1 MENQDLITTDETTK
15 KELETIKYVSIMQAD
30 NANGDN
36 VYLQNTSNSTNPG
49 NEAIQ
54 NWEDKRV
61 HYEERCPI
69 GNEAYK
75 QDEVTAN
82 KIVIDK
88 INTEVINKR
97 IRRSNRLLVNDKKEN
112 LKTTICGKVLKQKR
126 TTRKSSK
133 TAQNTISNEMLTM
146 LYKKLE
152 SEKYEKS
159 MLPSFGSIRPN
170 NINNTLHIPY
180 GIAKQ
185 EELHYNYSSNNR
197 NMLQYL
203 DYNNLRHENLKQ
215 PILINSN
222 PWSVVPKNE
231 QNFILNNITNTQNQ
245 VGQTGFINDNQ
256 YQNTYI
262 AADYNSKQNEN
273 PYFHSSIKSTDSRQL
288 FGTENKVFRC
298 SCNVCTSNMWNNM
311 QTGVEVFPKKENAT
325 VQQIANNNILSY
337 IPTTVTAN
345 DTWNTAVGS
354 FNYLPNYQPL
364 QADYNF
370 KRLFYSGFNT
380 MNNVN
385 NSGYNVMARRNIMS
399 PLNNWNPQINH
410 LTFPYN
416 SNTNVILDASV
427 SSEPLPSSSLYTGN
441 SSTQFS
447 NYYNKDLVKADMSQY
462 KEKDNFNPSTISSFE
477 NSLPTTNTHK
487 LNFES
492 THTSSQN
499 STSTNDSGGVI
510 YDITNFISETNTPNG
525 SQESPSY
532 VYAKEMDK
540 NWSSNL
546 PNI

>member
-1 MENQDLITTDETTK
+1 MITTDETTK
-15 KELETIKYVSIMQAD
+15 EELETIKYVSVMQPD

-36 VYLQNTSNSTNPG
+36 MYLQDTSNSTNPG

-54 NWEDKRV
+54 NCEDKEV
-61 HYEERCPI
+61 HYEEKYVPV

-75 QDEVTAN
+75 QDEVTTD

-88 INTEVINKR
+88 MNTEVINKR
-97 IRRSNRLLVNDKKEN
+97 TRRSNRLLVNDKKEN

-126 TTRKSSK
+126 TTKKSNK
-133 TAQNTISNEMLTM
+133 TVQNTISNEMLTM

-159 MLPSFGSIRPN
+159 MLPSFESIRPN
-170 NINNTLHIPY
+170 NPNNTLHIPY

-185 EELHYNYSSNNR
+185 EESHYNYSTNNNR

-215 PILINSN
+215 PALINSN
-222 PWSVVPKNE
+222 PWSIVSKNG
-231 QNFILNNITNTQNQ
+231 QNFILNNIANTQNQ
-245 VGQTGFINDNQ
+245 VGQTGFINDKQ
-256 YQNTYI
+256 YHNAYT
-262 AADYNSKQNEN
+262 ADYNSKQNEN
-273 PYFHSSIKSTDSRQL
+273 PYYSSIKSTDSRQL
-288 FGTENKVFRC
+288 FDIENKVFRC

-311 QTGVEVFPKKENAT
+311 HTGVEVFPKKENAT

-337 IPTTVTAN
+337 IPPTVIAN

-354 FNYLPNYQPL
+354 FNYSPNYQSL

-385 NSGYNVMARRNIMS
+385 NNGYNVMAKRNIMS
-399 PLNNWNPQINH
+399 PLNNWNPHINH
-410 LTFPYN
+410 LTIPYN
-416 SNTNVILDASV
+416 SNTNVTLDASIP
-427 SSEPLPSSSLYTGN
+427 SEPLPSSSFYTSN
-441 SSTQFS
+441 NSTQFS
-447 NYYNKDLVKADMSQY
+447 NYYNKDLVKMDMSQY
-462 KEKDNFNPSTISSFE
+462 KERDNFNPSTIPSFE
-477 NSLPTTNTHK
+477 NSLPTTNTHG
-487 LNFES
+487 LDSES
-492 THTSSQN
+492 THTLSQN
-499 STSTNDSGGVI
+499 STSTNESGII
-510 YDITNFISETNTPNG
+510 YDITNFVSETNTPNG
-525 SQESPSY
+525 SQESPY

-546 PNI
+546 SNI